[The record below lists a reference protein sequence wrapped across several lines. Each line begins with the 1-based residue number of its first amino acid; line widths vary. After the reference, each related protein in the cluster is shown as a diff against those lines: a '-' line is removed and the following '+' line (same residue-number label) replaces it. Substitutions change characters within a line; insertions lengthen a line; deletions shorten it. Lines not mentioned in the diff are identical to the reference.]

1 MLVFSP
7 KRDWSQ
13 RNGARICGTGYS
25 FIWISLLC
33 SSTQLDLDPVQYR
46 CNTSPLSQFFFTFYF
61 LNFYFF
67 LLLTFFLT
75 FFNQWLRL
83 KVVFYNYQ
91 FQPLIAIA
99 PSAIAPDPN
108 PTQLKLPGQNLFPN
122 DNGIPDCFIIEFFR
136 LPLFDFELWDSNVC
150 YSEWLKV
157 KSSYI
162 QCHFLFQTLL
172 PFFLV
177 VKVLWV
183 AQF

>member
-1 MLVFSP
+1 MTGCNSP
-7 KRDWSQ
+7 
-13 RNGARICGTGYS
+13 
-25 FIWISLLC
+25 
-33 SSTQLDLDPVQYR
+33 
-46 CNTSPLSQFFFTFYF
+46 SPLSQFYVTFYL
-61 LNFYFF
+61 LNFYFL

-136 LPLFDFELWDSNVC
+136 LPLFDFEL
-150 YSEWLKV
+150 
-157 KSSYI
+157 
-162 QCHFLFQTLL
+162 
-172 PFFLV
+172 
-177 VKVLWV
+177 
-183 AQF
+183 